1 MFDDLYFADRTNDSS
16 IQDDDYIYLE
26 EGYKDINR
34 TKSDIIR

>member
-1 MFDDLYFADRTNDSS
+1 MFDDLNLADRTNDSM